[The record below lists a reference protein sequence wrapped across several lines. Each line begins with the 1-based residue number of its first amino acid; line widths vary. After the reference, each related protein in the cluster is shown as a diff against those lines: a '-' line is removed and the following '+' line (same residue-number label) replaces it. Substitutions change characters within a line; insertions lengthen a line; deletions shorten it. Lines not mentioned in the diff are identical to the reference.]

1 MEWGKK
7 VIEKALEYAQLRMDC
22 NRKEFKAWDRF

>member
-7 VIEKALEYAQLRMDC
+7 VIEKALEYANYEWIATEKNL
-22 NRKEFKAWDRF
+22 KKA